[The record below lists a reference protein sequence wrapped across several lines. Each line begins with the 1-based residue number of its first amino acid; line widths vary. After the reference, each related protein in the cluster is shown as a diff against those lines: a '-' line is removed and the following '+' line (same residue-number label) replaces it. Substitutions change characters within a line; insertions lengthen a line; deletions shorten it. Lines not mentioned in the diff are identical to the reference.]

1 MSDTRNDPEDARTE
15 TGVPV
20 RKACFCVGVFFAL
33 MLLFNGVS
41 MYASANLLVY
51 GRSHDFWV
59 SALRPVERLSRASGL
74 FRVRQVTQDT
84 VGQRLNGSEGKGEE
98 KR

>member
-1 MSDTRNDPEDARTE
+1 MSDTRIDPEETRME

-33 MLLFNGVS
+33 MLLFNCVS

-51 GRSHDFWV
+51 GRAHDFWV
-59 SALRPVERLSRASGL
+59 SVLRPVERLSRLSGL
-74 FRVRQVTQDT
+74 YHVRQMTQDT
-84 VGQRLNGSEGKGEE
+84 LGNKLNGSAGKGEE
-98 KR
+98 KQ